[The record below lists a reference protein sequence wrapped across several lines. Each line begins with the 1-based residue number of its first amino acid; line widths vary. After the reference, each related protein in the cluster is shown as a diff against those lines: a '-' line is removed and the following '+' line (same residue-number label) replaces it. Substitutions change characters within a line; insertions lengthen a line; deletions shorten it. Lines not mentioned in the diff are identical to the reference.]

1 MDSPETDSP
10 ETESQPPTPG
20 LAEGERRLHPRYTVQ
35 VQIEIHIEGTS
46 VPMRL
51 ETTDLSRGGCYIQ
64 LMMPFAVGLRVQV
77 TLWLDDCPIVIRGLV
92 ATCHPHFGNGI
103 SFVEFEGRAQEL
115 LSRYLD
121 GATI

>member
-10 ETESQPPTPG
+10 ETESQPSTPG
-20 LAEGERRLHPRYTVQ
+20 LAEGERRLHLRYAVQ

-51 ETTDLSRGGCYIQ
+51 QTTDLSRGGCYIE
-64 LMMPFAVGLRVQV
+64 LMMPFAVGPRVQV
-77 TLWLDDCPIVIRGLV
+77 TLWLDGCPVVIRGLV
-92 ATCHPHFGNGI
+92 ATCHSHFDNGI
-103 SFVEFEGRAQEL
+103 SFVEFEGHAQEL
-115 LSRYLD
+115 LNRYLD